1 MKITVNCP
9 NCRSPLELERPA
21 VPVEVSCPAC
31 TNSLTID
38 PDQIPPKNQSPAM
51 PTKDKGTVS
60 GWVIAGYIFAV
71 LGGYLGIGIAVFVLM
86 GDNKTKKHGI
96 AVLVMSLFFMVLWK
110 SMLK

>member
-51 PTKDKGTVS
+51 PTKDKGAVS

-71 LGGYLGIGIAVFVLM
+71 LGGYLGIAIAVFCLL
-86 GDNKTKKHGI
+86 GDKKNKKHGI
-96 AVLVMSLFFMVLWK
+96 AIIVISVFAMALWR
-110 SMLK
+110 SMMK